1 MTVLYNKLVKS
12 LAVMLQ
18 WIGKVLG
25 FDASYFAR
33 NSFWVS
39 FKNAV
44 GMMVGFCLSIAFAR
58 LASKTAYGQYT
69 FIFSVMYL
77 INFLSVP
84 TFNFALSQSVAKGY
98 DGALIQATKVSL
110 GGSLLAGLVLLAVAG
125 RYFFLGDPNLGYG
138 FIWAAGF
145 FPLLMGL
152 KTYDHFLIGKGRFDR
167 SAQYAALGS
176 ILTGAAL
183 ILAMVTGKGVVML
196 IGAYLLVNGG
206 LNLIFWY
213 QAWRMRR
220 NQRKDP
226 EVIKYGL
233 YLTVLGV
240 TAMVVGRLG
249 DVLLNHFRGAEVLAT
264 YSIATVIPRAIQNL
278 MQNFVDVAKIK
289 VADRNHSQ
297 LIKAMKKHG
306 WKWVALGGITAI
318 GLWIGLPIV
327 IPLIYSNKYNDA
339 VIYGQVA
346 SLALVLWPIN
356 TLVGTLV
363 MLEKKTKIIALSNF
377 LPSVPNLILYPVAI
391 ARFGIWGFVGV
402 NLLSWIYM
410 TPFNLWALRREKDI

>member
-1 MTVLYNKLVKS
+1 
-12 LAVMLQ
+12 
-18 WIGKVLG
+18 
-25 FDASYFAR
+25 
-33 NSFWVS
+33 
-39 FKNAV
+39 
-44 GMMVGFCLSIAFAR
+44 
-58 LASKTAYGQYT
+58 
-69 FIFSVMYL
+69 
-77 INFLSVP
+77 
-84 TFNFALSQSVAKGY
+84 
-98 DGALIQATKVSL
+98 
-110 GGSLLAGLVLLAVAG
+110 
-125 RYFFLGDPNLGYG
+125 
-138 FIWAAGF
+138 
-145 FPLLMGL
+145 
-152 KTYDHFLIGKGRFDR
+152 
-167 SAQYAALGS
+167 
-176 ILTGAAL
+176 
-183 ILAMVTGKGVVML
+183 ML